1 MKKPEYS
8 VTIKEDHQPGRILS
22 PSLVIS
28 VKDRDLG
35 LNSLFRV
42 RLLEA
47 GSEYFQLQPTVID
60 GSGQISVR
68 LKENYTLDYEN
79 VDNRRFNLLL
89 EAKELKTKE
98 KFATTARLLITV
110 GKLFDCLIVL
120 ICF

>member
-1 MKKPEYS
+1 M
-8 VTIKEDHQPGRILS
+8 
-22 PSLVIS
+22 IS

-42 RLLEA
+42 RLLET
-47 GSEYFQLQPTVID
+47 GSEYFQVQPTVIE

-79 VDNRRFNLLL
+79 VENRRFNLLL

-98 KFATTARLLITV
+98 KFSTTAHLLITV
-110 GKLFDCLIVL
+110 GKCAHSTNVSSFDLTMFLIFLFAKMSLPHIGVR
-120 ICF
+120 